1 MDKAAEDTIKNWI
14 PQNDISVS
22 ILETDHPEQKTFT
35 RFAEKWAKLSSTIG
49 WETAES
55 DATLPGFALKGN
67 IIYSALPM
75 ERELAPF
82 LNGLETL
89 GTVPSLFT
97 GILSDTARNLLDQ
110 IQLPC
115 DLTLYIALQCPHCPA
130 MVDTLIPLAAYS
142 DKIRLHIIDGS
153 LFPGQAQADQVMAA
167 PCLIL
172 DKGFRWTGAVPD
184 TEILAMI
191 LNRNPAGLG
200 KGTLQNIL
208 EDGDADWIT
217 REMIQAGK
225 IFKGFMGLIL
235 HQTWSVR
242 LGAMVVVES
251 LAEQAPQLGLTLAP
265 ALIEKFEGQDIS
277 TQGDILY
284 ALGEI
289 GSLETKAWI
298 RECAKGLEHA
308 DLKEAAM
315 DAVEAIESR
324 LAL

>member
-1 MDKAAEDTIKNWI
+1 MDKAAENTIKNWT
-14 PQNDISVS
+14 PPEKISVS

-35 RFAEKWAKLSSTIG
+35 RFAEKWKQLSSAIRWKTG
-49 WETAES
+49 ES
-55 DATLPGFALKGN
+55 DASLPGFALKEN

-82 LNGLETL
+82 LNGLEIL
-89 GTVPSLFT
+89 GASPPLPEKV
-97 GILSDTARNLLDQ
+97 LSDEARHLLDR

-115 DLTLYIALQCPHCPA
+115 NLALYIALQCPHCPA

-142 DKIRLHIIDGS
+142 DKIRLHIIDGA
-153 LFPGQAQADQVMAA
+153 LFPEQAQTDKVMAA

-184 TEILAMI
+184 TEILSMI
-191 LNRNPAGLG
+191 LNRDPAGLG
-200 KGTLQNIL
+200 TGTLQQIL
-208 EDGDADWIT
+208 EDGKADWIT
-217 REMIQAGK
+217 SEMVRAGK
-225 IFKGFMGLIL
+225 IFKGFIGLIL
-235 HQTWSVR
+235 HETWSVR

-251 LAEQAPQLGLTLAP
+251 LAEQAPELGLTLAP
-265 ALIEKFEGQDIS
+265 ALIEKFERQNIS

-289 GSLETKAWI
+289 GSLETSGWI
-298 RECAKGLEHA
+298 RECAKGLEHV
-308 DLKEAAM
+308 DLKDAAQ

-324 LAL
+324 LTS

>member
-1 MDKAAEDTIKNWI
+1 MDKAAETTIKNWT
-14 PQNDISVS
+14 PPKDISVS

-35 RFAEKWAKLSSTIG
+35 RFAENWSKLSSAIC
-49 WETAES
+49 WESAETEAS
-55 DATLPGFALKGN
+55 LPGFKLNEN

-89 GTVPSLFT
+89 GISQPRPTPV
-97 GILSDTARNLLDQ
+97 LSEETKQMLDR

-115 DLTLYIALQCPHCPA
+115 ELTLYIALQCPHCPV
-130 MVDTLIPLAAYS
+130 MVNTLIPLAAHS

-153 LFPGQAQADQVMAA
+153 LFPEQAQTDQVMAA

-172 DKGFRWTGAVPD
+172 DKEFRWTGAVPE
-184 TEILAMI
+184 TELLAMI
-191 LNRNPAGLG
+191 LNRDPAGLST
-200 KGTLQNIL
+200 GTLQNIL

-217 REMIQAGK
+217 SEMIGAGK
-225 IFKGFMGLIL
+225 IFEGFIGLLI
-235 HQTWSVR
+235 HETWSVR

-251 LAEQAPQLGLTLAP
+251 LAEQAPELGLTLAP
-265 ALIEKFEGQDIS
+265 ILIGKFEGRDIP

-289 GSLETKAWI
+289 GNLETKAWI
-298 RECAKGLEHA
+298 LECGSRLEHA
-308 DLKEAAM
+308 DLKEAAQ

-324 LAL
+324 FSV